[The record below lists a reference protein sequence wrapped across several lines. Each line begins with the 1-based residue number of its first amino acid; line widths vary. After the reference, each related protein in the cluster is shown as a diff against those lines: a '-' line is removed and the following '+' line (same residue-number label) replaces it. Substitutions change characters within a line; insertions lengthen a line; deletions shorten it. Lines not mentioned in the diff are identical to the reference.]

1 MSAGAISQSN
11 GEIHLAISQ
20 PARLSLPDTAANR
33 KTMVV
38 LARRM
43 SHSDG
48 SKTGNTYKVISAAF
62 GHKDRQWSNNH
73 CREFSA
79 CGGDILDFLKREN
92 KLEESA
98 FTLIEQQILATPL
111 LSPAEQYAAFQK
123 AHPEIKLSEV
133 TFRTYV
139 GRIDARKLL
148 KRIRELLS
156 QGEIQGN
163 SETY

>member
-1 MSAGAISQSN
+1 MSASTISQSN
-11 GEIHLAISQ
+11 GEVHLVISQ

-38 LARRM
+38 LARHM
-43 SHSDG
+43 SYSDG
-48 SKTGNTYKVISAAF
+48 SKNDITYKVISAAF

-79 CGGDILDFLKREN
+79 CGGDMFSFLKRGN

-111 LSPAEQYAAFQK
+111 LSPVEQYAAFQK
-123 AHPEIKLSEV
+123 AHPEIKLSEA

-148 KRIRELLS
+148 KRIRELLC
-156 QGEIQGN
+156 QGEIQEN